1 MPSDA
6 RWALLEPLVEACR
19 PEGET
24 PPQDLRRTI
33 SATLS
38 RRHQNG
44 ARWRAVPN
52 GLGPRWRAAQV
63 LVRWARAPAP
73 GSVCWTLCGSGACGQ
88 LGTAFLDGTS
98 ARAHRKAA
106 GAARRGDLELSE
118 TSVRRLA
125 GLGAAMAPKP
135 ARSPTGLATPP
146 PCGSR
151 PVGGTS
157 CPGPSRPSTD
167 RRACPSGPWPTA
179 ATPAAASASTSGA
192 WARGRRSRRGG
203 TRRRPPC
210 PDWIPHHRDR
220 VERLWARP
228 KERRAVATRYEKA
241 APSFRGVLCLAAAL
255 DRLRLKRW
263 QALML
268 NTALSLFRRM
278 RSRFSQSSPD
288 MMPSPLRT

>member
-1 MPSDA
+1 VPSDA

-33 SATLS
+33 SATL

-73 GSVCWTLCGSGACGQ
+73 GGVCWTLCGSGACGQ

-135 ARSPTGLATPP
+135 ARSPTGLAAPP

-179 ATPAAASASTSGA
+179 ATPAAASASTSGGHGRA
-192 WARGRRSRRGG
+192 AGDPAAAARGAGRLPGLDPPPPRPGRAALGQAEGAARRRDPLREGRPKLPRRPLPGRRSR
-203 TRRRPPC
+203 PP
-210 PDWIPHHRDR
+210 PPQAMAGPNAEH
-220 VERLWARP
+220 
-228 KERRAVATRYEKA
+228 
-241 APSFRGVLCLAAAL
+241 GVIAI
-255 DRLRLKRW
+255 
-263 QALML
+263 
-268 NTALSLFRRM
+268 
-278 RSRFSQSSPD
+278 SPD
-288 MMPSPLRT
+288 AFKILPVLV